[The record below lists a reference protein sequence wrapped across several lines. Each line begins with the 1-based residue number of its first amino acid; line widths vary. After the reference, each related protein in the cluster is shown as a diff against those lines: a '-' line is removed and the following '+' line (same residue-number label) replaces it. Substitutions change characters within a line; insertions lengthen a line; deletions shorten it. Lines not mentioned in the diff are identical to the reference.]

1 MIIHV
6 IFFGLW
12 FITTFRRAWNSK
24 KWTHSNTWI
33 FMICFLCS
41 VRSFKKEILT
51 SGTIMCN
58 VLSRSYF
65 IMSRNIKYRLI
76 RNCMILCQ
84 IFCYWPNTWCM
95 IFNVR
100 YDIKSSKITNYFN
113 DDSNFSFANLI
124 SRWKLGVF
132 ILYNPS
138 YNCFHFLFHL
148 LLTISWMLSFY
159 ITKIAQKT
167 R

>member
-1 MIIHV
+1 MLS
-6 IFFGLW
+6 FFGLW
-12 FITTFRRAWNSK
+12 FITTFGRVKNSK
-24 KWTHSNTWI
+24 NEPIQIPEISWL
-33 FMICFLCS
+33 FFLFS

-51 SGTIMCN
+51 SGIIMCN

-76 RNCMILCQ
+76 RYCMILCQ

-95 IFNVR
+95 ILDVR

-113 DDSNFSFANLI
+113 GDSSFSFANLI

-138 YNCFHFLFHL
+138 YNCFRFLFHL
-148 LLTISWMLSFY
+148 IVIITWLDLILSN
-159 ITKIAQKT
+159 
-167 R
+167 